1 MLPPSLGGVTMRRP
15 FAAAA
20 AGLVLVTGAAA
31 GAAAC
36 SSSAA
41 APPRQA
47 PGLSAPTATTPAPA
61 DTNPPGDIPDTQVF
75 VPWSPP
81 GGRLTVKVPEGWART
96 THGQVTVFTDKFN
109 SVRVE
114 RIHAATAPT
123 ANSVRAKDIPAIQA
137 ASSHFSLVKVTDVQ
151 RKGGRAV
158 LAEYRVDS
166 APNQV
171 TGKRVRLDVQRYV
184 FYKPGKGEAVLTLSG
199 AVGADN
205 VDPWRTVT
213 DSFRWS

>member
-1 MLPPSLGGVTMRRP
+1 MRRP

-20 AGLVLVTGAAA
+20 AGLVLVAGAGA

-36 SSSAA
+36 SSSASPPPH
-41 APPRQA
+41 AP
-47 PGLSAPTATTPAPA
+47 SSTAPAPA
-61 DTNPPGDIPDTQVF
+61 DSNPPGDIPDTQVY

-81 GGRLTVKVPEGWART
+81 GGGFTVKVPEGWART
-96 THGQVTVFTDKFN
+96 TQGPATVFTDKFN

-114 RIHAATAPT
+114 RVHATTAPT
-123 ANSVRAKDIPAIQA
+123 VNSVRTKDIPAIRA
-137 ASSHFSLVKVTDVQ
+137 ASTHFSLVKVVDVQ
-151 RKGGRAV
+151 RRAGRAV

-171 TGKRVRLDVQRYV
+171 TGKRVALDVQRYV
-184 FYKPGKGEAVLTLSG
+184 FYKPHKGEAVLTLSG
-199 AVGADN
+199 GVGADN

>member
-1 MLPPSLGGVTMRRP
+1 MRRP

-20 AGLVLVTGAAA
+20 AGLMLVAGA

-36 SSSAA
+36 SSSSS
-41 APPRQA
+41 PPH
-47 PGLSAPTATTPAPA
+47 PSGTPAPSSSA
-61 DTNPPGDIPDTQVF
+61 PAPAESNPPGDIPDTQVF

-81 GGRLTVKVPEGWART
+81 GGGFTVKVPEGWART
-96 THGQVTVFTDKFN
+96 AQGAVTVFTDKFN

-114 RIHAATAPT
+114 RVPAMAEPT
-123 ANSVRAKDIPAIQA
+123 VNSVRTKDLPGIRA

-151 RKGGRAV
+151 RSGGTAV
-158 LAEYRVDS
+158 LAEYRADS
-166 APNQV
+166 APDQV
-171 TGKRVRLDVQRYV
+171 TGKRVALDVQRYV
-184 FYKPGKGEAVLTLSG
+184 FYKPDKGEAVVTLSG

-205 VDPWRTVT
+205 ADPWRTVT

>member
-1 MLPPSLGGVTMRRP
+1 MRRP
-15 FAAAA
+15 FAVAA
-20 AGLVLVTGAAA
+20 AGLVLVAGA

-36 SSSAA
+36 SSSTSPPQHALSSTASAA
-41 APPRQA
+41 AD
-47 PGLSAPTATTPAPA
+47 S
-61 DTNPPGDIPDTQVF
+61 NPPGDIPDTQVY

-81 GGRLTVKVPEGWART
+81 GGGLSVKVPEGWART
-96 THGQVTVFTDKFN
+96 TQGPATVFTDKFN

-114 RIHAATAPT
+114 RVHATTAPT
-123 ANSVRAKDIPAIQA
+123 VNSVRTKDIPAIRA
-137 ASSHFSLVKVTDVQ
+137 ASTHFSLVKVVDVQ
-151 RKGGRAV
+151 RRAGRAV

-171 TGKRVRLDVQRYV
+171 TGKRVALDVQRYV
-184 FYKPGKGEAVLTLSG
+184 FYKPHKGEVVLTLSG
-199 AVGADN
+199 GAGADN